1 MPEITII
8 MPTLNVGKYISSCL
22 ESVISQTF
30 EDLEILVIDA
40 GSTDGTLEI
49 LREYEER
56 DKRIFLVHSE
66 RKSYGYQLNMGIQLS
81 KGRFV
86 GVVETDDYI
95 ERNMYEVLYNSIIT
109 KDYDYVKGTAQTFRE
124 IGKDIIIHTDIKCTP
139 YGQIELNPGEHPELF
154 VTDRFLWLGLYK
166 AELIKKIKLNET
178 PGAAYQDIGFIY
190 QVLHNVSSALY
201 LDDVIYHY
209 RQDNQNASGYNSK
222 AFKYLYDEYS
232 RILSVENSM
241 RWLQAIYRKL
251 AEQSF
256 GRFHNMALSGRCWD
270 EYETETGII
279 RNWVL
284 DAEKKGYLTE
294 ENLGKYNWPLL
305 LAWKK
310 DIWSVYQICK
320 KNFDEK
326 IGRIVN
332 CFSEIGERKII
343 IFGAARFGK
352 FFHALCEKK
361 YPEKVIAYCDNKQE
375 LWENK
380 IQGIEVYAPEEAARV
395 FSDAVF
401 VITISKEKEI
411 VKEQL
416 IAMGVEARNI
426 IEFRPDIDYL
436 LFNAQY

>member
-8 MPTLNVGKYISSCL
+8 MPTLNVAGYISGCL
-22 ESVISQTF
+22 ESVVNQTF
-30 EDLEILVIDA
+30 HDLEILVIDA

-49 LREYEER
+49 LREYEQR
-56 DKRIFLVHSE
+56 DTRISLLHSE

-95 ERNMYEVLYNSIIT
+95 ERNMYEVLHQAIIA
-109 KDYDYVKGTAQTFRE
+109 KDFDYVKGTAQTFRE
-124 IGKDIIIHTDIKCTP
+124 IGKDILVHTDIRCTP
-139 YGQIELNPGEHPELF
+139 YGQIEINPEEHPELF

-190 QVLHNVSSALY
+190 QILHNASSALY
-201 LDDVIYHY
+201 LDDMIYHY
-209 RQDNQNASGYNSK
+209 RQDNQNASGYNAK

-232 RILSVENSM
+232 RIFLEENSKE
-241 RWLQAIYRKL
+241 WLKAIHRKL
-251 AEQSF
+251 TEQSL
-256 GRFHNMALSGRCWD
+256 GRFHNMALSGRCWK
-270 EYETETGII
+270 EYEKETEII

-284 DAEKKGYLTE
+284 DAEKKGYLTK
-294 ENLGKYNWPLL
+294 ENLGNCNWQLL
-305 LAWKK
+305 LAWKE

-320 KNFDEK
+320 KNYDEK
-326 IGRIVN
+326 INRIAN
-332 CFSEIGERKII
+332 CFSEIGEQKIV

-352 FFHALCEKK
+352 FFHALCENR
-361 YPEKVIAYCDNKQE
+361 YPGKVIAYCDNKQE
-375 LWENK
+375 LWGNK
-380 IQGIEVYAPEEAARV
+380 VQGTVVYAPEEAARV
-395 FSDAVF
+395 CLNAIF
-401 VITISKEKEI
+401 VITISKEREV

-416 IAMGVEARNI
+416 IAMGIEERRI